1 MDGLRVAGSLKSK
14 TKTKQDDG
22 GNVMGL
28 LIALIVLILVA
39 LAIAVSCI
47 KIVPQ
52 RISYHLVGRTS
63 FQSTIYR
70 PRSEKGF
77 VKRAGG

>member
-1 MDGLRVAGSLKSK
+1 MDGLRIAGSLKSK

-47 KIVPQ
+47 
-52 RISYHLVGRTS
+52 
-63 FQSTIYR
+63 
-70 PRSEKGF
+70 RSCH
-77 VKRAGG
+77 RLMQLL

>member
-1 MDGLRVAGSLKSK
+1 MDGLRIAGSLKSK
-14 TKTKQDDG
+14 TKTKQDNG

-52 RISYHLVGRTS
+52 ANAIVVERLGGNQPPALLTKPFSLRGR
-63 FQSTIYR
+63 
-70 PRSEKGF
+70 
-77 VKRAGG
+77 

>member
-1 MDGLRVAGSLKSK
+1 MDGLRIAGSLKSK

-47 KIVPQ
+47 KIVQ
-52 RISYHLVGRTS
+52 SFMHTELRIRSW
-63 FQSTIYR
+63 QSRI
-70 PRSEKGF
+70 
-77 VKRAGG
+77 

>member
-1 MDGLRVAGSLKSK
+1 
-14 TKTKQDDG
+14 
-22 GNVMGL
+22 MGL

-52 RISYHLVGRTS
+52 ANAIVVERLGGYLTTWSVGLH
-63 FQSTIYR
+63 FKAPLST
-70 PRSEKGF
+70 
-77 VKRAGG
+77 A

>member
-1 MDGLRVAGSLKSK
+1 MDGLRIAGSLKSK

-39 LAIAVSCI
+39 LAIC
-47 KIVPQ
+47 
-52 RISYHLVGRTS
+52 S
-63 FQSTIYR
+63 FMY
-70 PRSEKGF
+70 
-77 VKRAGG
+77 